1 MSSSTSRNDSG
12 KRWYSHT
19 QREMTSTGYRWPL
32 YDGDTAP
39 MDDPSQA
46 DQLGDH
52 PHRSANVTTPA
63 CCRTSE
69 SSHLTHTGGDPRVPR
84 LAKRAVAGQ
93 NLETPLAVVHP
104 RKDLRSTM
112 VARTTAA
119 LWDRFAAFDPGLT
132 RLTSAMRAVLGTA
145 AALAV
150 LTALRA

>member
-1 MSSSTSRNDSG
+1 
-12 KRWYSHT
+12 
-19 QREMTSTGYRWPL
+19 MTSTGYRWPL

-46 DQLGDH
+46 DQLGDQ

-93 NLETPLAVVHP
+93 NLETPW
-104 RKDLRSTM
+104 RSCTRE
-112 VARTTAA
+112 RTYGAP
-119 LWDRFAAFDPGLT
+119 WWQGQRQ
-132 RLTSAMRAVLGTA
+132 RCGTA
-145 AALAV
+145 SPP
-150 LTALRA
+150 LTPGSRV